1 MSLDDNMIKI
11 MNVVRHFTGDT
22 DKLSFDDAIDS
33 LMKLKANKLVAED
46 VDWNKITDFN
56 TFIKPGIY
64 SVWNKPMKNSP
75 IPGNDQGSIVII
87 LGDGNWTLQLLFTF
101 YSGLYYRADTKDA
114 LSKGIA
120 KWNKVSTSVVGGV
133 AKALLFSLVPRIG
146 GARYVA

>member
-33 LMKLKANKLVAED
+33 LMKLKANKLAEEN

-75 IPGNDQGSIVII
+75 MPNSDQGSIVII
-87 LGDGNWTLQLLFTF
+87 LGNGDWTLQLLFTF
-101 YSGLYYRADTKDA
+101 YSGLYYRADTKGA
-114 LSKGIA
+114 LSEGHV

-133 AKALLFSLVPRIG
+133 TEPVLIGFAAPRLE
-146 GARYVA
+146 VAA